1 MPSIAALVD
10 SRDAVSYLRRSLPK
24 VGPSLVSCRSI
35 GGLERLF
42 ASRVVDAVV
51 LSPRHRLWCE
61 ARALVQDKYPAVAV
75 VVYAAFR
82 PDDGDLLLKCHEDG
96 VAAAAVFGVD
106 DPVVGEL
113 VLRVSLSARRRAAL
127 AHAPRMLNL
136 LEPLQVSVW
145 DVVVKEADGALQTE
159 ALARRFGITREH
171 LSRQFAAGG
180 APNLKRAVD
189 LARIVCAA
197 QLLHNPG
204 YTQADVSRIMP
215 FSSAS
220 HLGRTAQRVAGV
232 SAAGLVDLEPGEILT
247 RFVQGKT
254 RSRLL
259 W

>member
-24 VGPSLVSCRSI
+24 TGPRVVSCRSI
-35 GGLERLF
+35 VGLERLF
-42 ASRVVDAVV
+42 HSRVVDAVV
-51 LSPRHRLWCE
+51 LSPRHRLWRQ
-61 ARALVQDKYPAVAV
+61 ARSLVRERYPAAAI

-82 PDDGDLLLKCHEDG
+82 PDDGELLLQCHKEG

-136 LEPLQVSVW
+136 LEALQVRVW
-145 DVVVKEADGALQTE
+145 DAIINEADEVLRTE
-159 ALARRFGITREH
+159 ALARRFGVSREH

-180 APNLKRAVD
+180 APNLKRAMD
-189 LARIVCAA
+189 LARVVCAA
-197 QLLHNPG
+197 QLLQNPG
-204 YTQADVSRIMP
+204 YSQADVARILP

-220 HLGRTAQRVAGV
+220 HLGRTARRVAGV
-232 SAAGLVDLEPGEILT
+232 SAAELVDLEPGEILT
-247 RFVQGKT
+247 RFVRGKT

>member
-1 MPSIAALVD
+1 MSSIAALVD

-24 VGPSLVSCRSI
+24 TGPSLVSCRSI

-42 ASRVVDAVV
+42 SSRVVDAVV
-51 LSPRHRLWCE
+51 LSPRHRLWRE
-61 ARALVQDKYPAVAV
+61 ACSLVQEQYPAVAV

-82 PDDGDLLLKCHEDG
+82 PDDGDLLLRCHKEG
-96 VAAAAVFGVD
+96 VAAAAIFGVD

-113 VLRVSLSARRRAAL
+113 VLRVSLSTRRRAAL

-136 LEPLQVSVW
+136 LEPLQVKVW
-145 DVVVKEADGALQTE
+145 DILVREADGQLQTE
-159 ALARRFGITREH
+159 SLAQRFEISREH

-189 LARIVCAA
+189 LSRIVCAA
-197 QLLHNPG
+197 QLLRNPG
-204 YTQADVSRIMP
+204 YSQADVSRILS

-220 HLGRTAQRVAGV
+220 HLGRTARRVAGV

>member
-1 MPSIAALVD
+1 MPTIAALVD

-24 VGPSLVSCRSI
+24 AGPNVVSCRSVA
-35 GGLERLF
+35 GLERLF

-51 LSPRHRLWCE
+51 LSPRHRLWQE
-61 ARALVQDKYPAVAV
+61 ARSLVQNDYPAVAV
-75 VVYAAFR
+75 VVYASFR
-82 PDDGDLLLKCHEDG
+82 PDDGELLLKCHREG

-106 DPVVGEL
+106 DPVVGEM
-113 VLRVSLSARRRAAL
+113 VLRVSLSERRRAAL

-145 DVVVKEADGALQTE
+145 DVVVRDADGPLQTE
-159 ALARRFGITREH
+159 ALARQFGISREH

-197 QLLHNPG
+197 QLLRNPG
-204 YTQADVSRIMP
+204 YTQANVSRLLP

-220 HLGRTAQRVAGV
+220 HLGRTARRVAGV
-232 SAAGLVDLEPGEILT
+232 SAAGLIDLEPGEILT